1 MINLDEKPNFSD
13 IFKLLD
19 LGKLNSRNVKSMF
32 TIDTSSFNGISSVE
46 LLHKHTGARVGN
58 SSVRLLENANSNV
71 YIQSLAKLNTDLQG
85 KAFKERGY
93 KNPKLAFSML
103 KEQLRNTKDN
113 FNFDK
118 RNFIGPMNLMKVQ
131 DKLGD
136 ISGFASTNEK
146 LIGTSQDAMN
156 FWKSK
161 KVNTFFR
168 RLGFKRHIISS
179 KDLESEIPS
188 TVAFEFPKDFG
199 NIRNKAEIN
208 SLALN
213 SLTKKVTNVSNE
225 VFNVFHGT
233 TRDKPAFMINGF
245 DIFKEMGKNKLVLG
259 AGHYFSDS
267 LNIAETYAKG
277 EHGNIF
283 KVAINGNIL
292 DLRKNFFNTEEDI
305 SSLSKFHGLLGG
317 EENVRSFLKKG
328 GAEGYSGVNL
338 LNRMAHGFIGREGAT
353 PHSHLNSELLSMG
366 YDGVAV
372 LKRPEHGLREGN
384 TILNIFNQSAIGEID
399 HIQKATGTVAVNE
412 IKTITTGAARL
423 ANRPAIEATMNIASN
438 AVKSAGG
445 LTGKGYTYKILS
457 KVLK

>member
-179 KDLESEIPS
+179 KDLESDVPS
-188 TVAFEFPKDFG
+188 TVAFEFPKSW
-199 NIRNKAEIN
+199 NNKNASALIEGSEVKTFSNMKPIQNVSSMTVPTNSAIN
-208 SLALN
+208 SLASSHISQMQSMEN
-213 SLTKKVTNVSNE
+213 VPIKSVSGTRSIFNTGIKEATTVTNSAASN
-225 VFNVFHGT
+225 
-233 TRDKPAFMINGF
+233 
-245 DIFKEMGKNKLVLG
+245 LVRG
-259 AGHYFSDS
+259 NSGI
-267 LNIAETYAKG
+267 NIAR
-277 EHGNIF
+277 N
-283 KVAINGNIL
+283 
-292 DLRKNFFNTEEDI
+292 
-305 SSLSKFHGLLGG
+305 
-317 EENVRSFLKKG
+317 
-328 GAEGYSGVNL
+328 
-338 LNRMAHGFIGREGAT
+338 
-353 PHSHLNSELLSMG
+353 
-366 YDGVAV
+366 
-372 LKRPEHGLREGN
+372 
-384 TILNIFNQSAIGEID
+384 
-399 HIQKATGTVAVNE
+399 
-412 IKTITTGAARL
+412 
-423 ANRPAIEATMNIASN
+423 
-438 AVKSAGG
+438 
-445 LTGKGYTYKILS
+445 KILS